1 MCLHL
6 HTAREVHLLY
16 VSPLAPLFPIPP
28 LLTILPIPLTHFLP
42 HLGSIVFL
50 LFSLTALATI
60 LYLPHHIMFLVGRAW
75 FYIHGDSALEVA
87 KETAQTLLQHAAS
100 TTRMGAAETARA
112 VGRYVAEE
120 VASGKAE
127 L

>member
-1 MCLHL
+1 MALDHQPTNNHLSCLV
-6 HTAREVHLLY
+6 A
-16 VSPLAPLFPIPP
+16 
-28 LLTILPIPLTHFLP
+28 
-42 HLGSIVFL
+42 GSIVFL

-60 LYLPHHIMFLVGRAW
+60 LYLPHHIMFLAGRAW

>member
-1 MCLHL
+1 
-6 HTAREVHLLY
+6 
-16 VSPLAPLFPIPP
+16 
-28 LLTILPIPLTHFLP
+28 
-42 HLGSIVFL
+42 
-50 LFSLTALATI
+50 
-60 LYLPHHIMFLVGRAW
+60 MFLVGRAW

-87 KETAQTLLQHAAS
+87 KETAQTLLQHAAAS
-100 TTRMGAAETARA
+100 TTKMGAAETARA